1 MCDDLPVPSVR
12 IISQSE
18 VPRLLPMK
26 DCVALMAQ
34 ALQSLAREDAVQPL
48 RTIVRLPGRGGG
60 LGTMPAYLGSP
71 SALGVKVIT
80 FTPEN
85 QGTSYDLHQGAVLL
99 FDTEHGTLLAVI
111 DATSITSIRTAAV
124 SAVATDLLAREDAA
138 TVAIL
143 GSGVQAASHL
153 ESMRVVRPVARVR
166 VWSRDFDRAKVFSR
180 AESERHQIPVE
191 PARTAREAVRD
202 AAIVCV
208 VTAAREPVLQ
218 GEWLEPGTHV
228 NAVGACLPT
237 HRELDTAAVVRSR
250 VYVDRR
256 ESALHE
262 AGDILVPIQEGAIRE
277 SHIVGEIGELLLGR
291 MEGRRTAEE
300 ITLFKSLGLAIEDVA
315 AAHAIHAR
323 ATAAGAGT
331 VIDLGG
337 ERHAHA

>member
-1 MCDDLPVPSVR
+1 
-12 IISQSE
+12 
-18 VPRLLPMK
+18 
-26 DCVALMAQ
+26 
-34 ALQSLAREDAVQPL
+34 
-48 RTIVRLPGRGGG
+48 
-60 LGTMPAYLGSP
+60 
-71 SALGVKVIT
+71 VIT

-99 FDTEHGTLLAVI
+99 FDTQHGSLLAVI

-124 SAVATDLLAREDAA
+124 SAVATDLLARKDAT

-166 VWSRDFDRAKVFSR
+166 VWSRDLDRAKVFSR

-191 PARTAREAVRD
+191 PARTARDAVRD

-208 VTAAREPVLQ
+208 VTAAHEPVLQ
-218 GEWLEPGTHV
+218 GEWLERGTHV
-228 NAVGACLPT
+228 NAVGACLPR
-237 HRELDTAAVVRSR
+237 HRELDTAAVARSR

-262 AGDILVPIQEGAIRE
+262 AGDILIPIQEGAIRE
-277 SHIVGEIGELLLGR
+277 DHIVGEIGELLLGR
-291 MEGRRTAEE
+291 TEGRRTAEE

-323 ATAAGAGT
+323 ATATGVGT
-331 VIDLGG
+331 VVDLGG
-337 ERHAHA
+337 ERHARA